1 MSSDTV
7 APTPSPSVIAEA
19 LALLRAGDVIG
30 LPTETVYG
38 LAADARQ
45 RFAVEKIFALKGRPS
60 NHPVIVHLHSS
71 EQIRA
76 WAVNIPDLAWQL
88 AEHFWPGP
96 MTLILHRAPGVIDEI
111 TGGQDS
117 VGLRVP
123 SHPVARALLEQ
134 FGDGLAAPSANRF
147 GRISPTRAEHVRA
160 EFGRAV
166 PCVLDGGASEIGLES
181 TIIDVRSGAPSI
193 LRPGAI
199 SAEQVQ
205 ALSGSL
211 QERANASLR
220 VSGNLE
226 SHYAPH
232 AQVRLVNRDE
242 LAARPT
248 QVAGLSL
255 GPLPG
260 HRFGIALQANAVQY
274 GQALYAALRALD
286 ASAPEA
292 IWIEMPPDLP
302 EWTAALDRL
311 HRAAGPRE
319 SIGSKSN
326 VR

>member
-1 MSSDTV
+1 MTE
-7 APTPSPSVIAEA
+7 SPPKTQADPITEA
-19 LALLRAGDVIG
+19 LALLQAGDVIG

-60 NHPVIVHLHSS
+60 NHPVIVHLHSA

-76 WAVNIPDLAWQL
+76 WAIDIPDLAWQL
-88 AEHFWPGP
+88 AEQFWPGP
-96 MTLILHRAPGVIDEI
+96 MTLILKRAPGVIDEI

-117 VGLRVP
+117 VGLRIP

-181 TIIDVRSGAPSI
+181 TIIDVRSGRPSI

-205 ALSGSL
+205 EFSGAL
-211 QERANASLR
+211 QARAGADAAGLR

-226 SHYAPH
+226 SHYAPN
-232 AQVRLVNRDE
+232 ARVRLVDRDE

-248 QVAGLSL
+248 SVAGLSL

-274 GQALYAALRALD
+274 GQALYAAMRALD
-286 ASAPEA
+286 ASGPES
-292 IWIEMPPDLP
+292 IWIETPPAAP
-302 EWTAALDRL
+302 EWTAVLDRL
-311 HRAAGPRE
+311 QRAAGPR
-319 SIGSKSN
+319 
-326 VR
+326 